1 MTDTQTNNIPATQDD
16 EISLKELILKLKEWT
31 NFLLGKWKL
40 LLLAGIFGGAI
51 GVVYAYLQKPVY
63 TATLTYALE
72 DEKAGGG
79 LSGAMGLASSLGFD
93 LGGGSG
99 GGAFAGSNLMELM
112 HSRSLIEKTLLAPVE
127 IGGKTTNLANYYIDV
142 YELREDWTKK
152 PELANISFPVISNR
166 LGFTRV
172 QDSVL
177 CLISDEINK
186 TQLSITQKDKKIS
199 IGTIDVKSI
208 DELFSK
214 KFCESLVKEVTNF
227 YVDTKSK
234 KAKMNVAILE
244 KQSDS
249 IRAELNAAITGVAV
263 ANDNTFSLNPALN
276 VKRSPSAQRQVDV
289 QANSAILTQ
298 LVANLEMA
306 KVSLRKETPL
316 VQIIDAPILPLKKDK
331 VSKLKSLI
339 LGGFLCGFLVVMG
352 LVGRRVLKGVMGL
365 D

>member
-16 EISLKELILKLKEWT
+16 EISLKELILKLKAWT

-40 LLLAGIFGGAI
+40 LLLAGILGGAI
-51 GVVYAYLQKPVY
+51 GVGYAFLQKPVY
-63 TATLTYALE
+63 TATLTYAVE
-72 DEKAGGG
+72 DEKSGGGG
-79 LSGAMGLASSLGFD
+79 LSGALGLASSMGFD
-93 LGGGSG
+93 LGGNSG

-127 IGGKTTNLANYYIDV
+127 IGGKTTNLVTYYISV
-142 YELREDWTKK
+142 YELRDDWTKK
-152 PELANISFPVISNR
+152 PELVNVSFPVPANR
-166 LGFTRV
+166 LSFTRV

-177 CLISDEINK
+177 WLISGEIDK

-208 DELFSK
+208 DEIFSK
-214 KFCESLVKEVTNF
+214 KFCEVLVKEVTSF

-316 VQIIDAPILPLKKDK
+316 VQIIDAPILPLKKEK

-339 LGGFLCGFLVVMG
+339 LGGFLCGFLVVIG
-352 LVGRRVLKGVMGL
+352 LVGRKFLKGVIA
-365 D
+365 

>member
-1 MTDTQTNNIPATQDD
+1 MTDIQTNNIPATQDD

-31 NFLLGKWKL
+31 DFLLGKWKL
-40 LLLAGIFGGAI
+40 LLLAGILGGAI
-51 GVVYAYLQKPVY
+51 GVGYAYLQKPVY

-72 DEKAGGG
+72 DEKSGGG

-112 HSRSLIEKTLLAPVE
+112 HSRSLIEKTLLAPVD
-127 IGGKTTNLANYYIDV
+127 IAGKTTNLVTYYITTN
-142 YELREDWTKK
+142 ELNKGWEKK
-152 PELANISFPVISNR
+152 PALANLSFPVTANR
-166 LGFTRV
+166 AGFTRV

-177 CLISDEINK
+177 GSIYSSIAT
-186 TQLSITQKDKKIS
+186 TQLTISQKDKKVS
-199 IGTIDVKSI
+199 IGTIEVKSE
-208 DELFSK
+208 DEIFAK
-214 KFCESLVKEVTNF
+214 KFCESLVKEVTSF

-234 KAKMNVAILE
+234 KAKINVAILE

-316 VQIIDAPILPLKKDK
+316 VQIIDAPILPLKKEK

-339 LGGFLCGFLVVMG
+339 LGGFLCGFLVVIG
-352 LVGRRVLKGVMGL
+352 LVGRKVLKGVMG
-365 D
+365 

>member
-1 MTDTQTNNIPATQDD
+1 MTDIQTNNIPSTQDD

-31 NFLLGKWKL
+31 DFLLGKWKL
-40 LLLAGIFGGAI
+40 LLLAGILGGAI
-51 GVVYAYLQKPVY
+51 GVIYAYLQKPIY
-63 TATLTYALE
+63 TAALTYALE
-72 DEKAGGG
+72 DEKSGGG

-127 IGGKTTNLANYYIDV
+127 IEGKTTNLVTYYITTN
-142 YELREDWTKK
+142 ELNKGWEKK
-152 PELANISFPVISNR
+152 PALANLSFPVTANR
-166 LGFTRV
+166 VGFTRV

-177 CLISDEINK
+177 GSIYSSIAT
-186 TQLSITQKDKKIS
+186 TQLTISQKDKKVS
-199 IGTIDVKSI
+199 IGTIEVKSE
-208 DELFSK
+208 DETFAK
-214 KFCESLVKEVTNF
+214 KFCESLVKEVTSF

-234 KAKMNVAILE
+234 KAKINVAILE

-339 LGGFLCGFLVVMG
+339 LGGFLCGFLVVIG
-352 LVGRRVLKGVMGL
+352 LVGRKVLKGVMG
-365 D
+365 

>member
-1 MTDTQTNNIPATQDD
+1 MTDTQTNNIATPQDD

-31 NFLLGKWKL
+31 DFLLGKWKL
-40 LLLAGIFGGAI
+40 LLLAGILGGAI
-51 GVVYAYLQKPVY
+51 GVVYAYLQKPIY
-63 TATLTYALE
+63 TAALTYALE
-72 DEKAGGG
+72 DEKSGGG

-93 LGGGSG
+93 LGGGGG

-112 HSRSLIEKTLLAPVE
+112 HSRSLIEKTLLAPLEV
-127 IGGKTTNLANYYIDV
+127 GGKTTNLVSYYIDV
-142 YELREDWTKK
+142 NELRKGWAKK
-152 PELANISFPVISNR
+152 PELANLSFPVTANR
-166 LGFTRV
+166 VGFTRV

-177 CLISDEINK
+177 GSIYSTIATNQLTIS
-186 TQLSITQKDKKIS
+186 QKDKKVS
-199 IGTIDVKSI
+199 IGTIEVKSE
-208 DELFSK
+208 DESFAK
-214 KFCESLVKEVTNF
+214 NFCESLVKEVTSF

-316 VQIIDAPILPLKKDK
+316 VQIIDAPILPLKKEK

-339 LGGFLCGFLVVMG
+339 LGGFLCGFLVVIGLMG
-352 LVGRRVLKGVMGL
+352 RKFLKGVMG
-365 D
+365 

>member
-1 MTDTQTNNIPATQDD
+1 MTDIQTNNIPTPQDD

-31 NFLLGKWKL
+31 DFLLGKWKL
-40 LLLAGIFGGAI
+40 LLLAGILGGAI
-51 GVVYAYLQKPVY
+51 GVGYAFLQKPVY

-72 DEKAGGG
+72 DEKSGGG

-127 IGGKTTNLANYYIDV
+127 IGGKTTNLVTYYIDLN
-142 YELREDWTKK
+142 ELKEGWAKK
-152 PELANISFPVISNR
+152 PELASLSFPVSANR
-166 LGFTRV
+166 VGFTRV

-177 CLISDEINK
+177 GSIYSTIDK
-186 TQLSITQKDKKIS
+186 TQFTITQKDKKVS
-199 IGTIDVKSI
+199 IGTIEVKSE
-208 DELFSK
+208 DETFAK
-214 KFCESLVKEVTNF
+214 KFCESLVKEVTSF
-227 YVDTKSK
+227 YIDTKSK

-306 KVSLRKETPL
+306 KVALRKETPL

-339 LGGFLCGFLVVMG
+339 LGGFLGGFLVVIALIG
-352 LVGRRVLKGVMGL
+352 KKVLKGIMR
-365 D
+365 

>member
-1 MTDTQTNNIPATQDD
+1 MTDIQTNNIATPQDD

-31 NFLLGKWKL
+31 DFLLGKWKL
-40 LLLAGIFGGAI
+40 LLLAGILGGAI
-51 GVVYAYLQKPVY
+51 GVGYAFLQKPVY

-72 DEKAGGG
+72 DEKSGGG

-127 IGGKTTNLANYYIDV
+127 IGGKKTNLVSYYIDV
-142 YELREDWTKK
+142 YELREGWTKK
-152 PELANISFPVISNR
+152 PELASLSFPVTANR
-166 LGFTRV
+166 LGFSRV

-177 CLISDEINK
+177 GSVYSAIDK
-186 TQLSITQKDKKIS
+186 TQLTIAQKDKKVS
-199 IGTIDVKSI
+199 IGTIEVKSE
-208 DELFSK
+208 DENFAK
-214 KFCESLVKEVTNF
+214 KFCESLVKEVTSF

-289 QANSAILTQ
+289 QANSAMLTQ

-339 LGGFLCGFLVVMG
+339 LGGFLCGFLVVIG
-352 LVGRRVLKGVMGL
+352 LVGRKILKGVMG
-365 D
+365 

>member
-1 MTDTQTNNIPATQDD
+1 MTDIQTNNIPATQDD

-31 NFLLGKWKL
+31 DFLLGKWKL
-40 LLLAGIFGGAI
+40 LLLAGILGGAI
-51 GVVYAYLQKPVY
+51 GVGYAYLQKPVY

-72 DEKAGGG
+72 DEKSGGG

-112 HSRSLIEKTLLAPVE
+112 HSRSLIEKTLLAPVD
-127 IGGKTTNLANYYIDV
+127 IAGKTTNLVTYYITTN
-142 YELREDWTKK
+142 ELNKGWEKK
-152 PELANISFPVISNR
+152 PALANLSFPVTANR
-166 LGFTRV
+166 AGFTRV

-177 CLISDEINK
+177 GSIYSSIAT
-186 TQLSITQKDKKIS
+186 TQLTISQKDKKVS
-199 IGTIDVKSI
+199 IGTIEVKSE
-208 DELFSK
+208 DEIFAK
-214 KFCESLVKEVTNF
+214 KFCESLVKEVTSF

-234 KAKMNVAILE
+234 KAKINVAILE

-316 VQIIDAPILPLKKDK
+316 VQIIDAPILPLKKEN

-339 LGGFLCGFLVVMG
+339 LGGFLCGFLVVIG
-352 LVGRRVLKGVMGL
+352 LVGRKVLEGVMG
-365 D
+365 

>member
-1 MTDTQTNNIPATQDD
+1 MTDIQTNNIPATQDD

-31 NFLLGKWKL
+31 DFLLGKWKL
-40 LLLAGIFGGAI
+40 LLLAGILGGAI
-51 GVVYAYLQKPVY
+51 GVGYAYLQKPVY

-72 DEKAGGG
+72 DEKSGGG

-112 HSRSLIEKTLLAPVE
+112 HSRSLIEKTLLAPVD
-127 IGGKTTNLANYYIDV
+127 IAGKTTNLVTYYITTN
-142 YELREDWTKK
+142 ELNKGWEKK
-152 PELANISFPVISNR
+152 PALANLSFPVTANR
-166 LGFTRV
+166 AGFTRV

-177 CLISDEINK
+177 GSIYSSIAT
-186 TQLSITQKDKKIS
+186 TQLTISQKDKKVS
-199 IGTIDVKSI
+199 IGTIEVKSE
-208 DELFSK
+208 DEIFAK
-214 KFCESLVKEVTNF
+214 KFCESLVKEVTSF

-234 KAKMNVAILE
+234 KAKINVAILE

-316 VQIIDAPILPLKKDK
+316 VQIIDAPILPLKKEK

-339 LGGFLCGFLVVMG
+339 LGGFLCGFLVVIG
-352 LVGRRVLKGVMGL
+352 LVGRKVLEGVMG
-365 D
+365 

>member
-1 MTDTQTNNIPATQDD
+1 MTDIQTNNIPAAQDD

-31 NFLLGKWKL
+31 DFLLGKWKL

-51 GVVYAYLQKPVY
+51 GVGYAFLQKPVY
-63 TATLTYALE
+63 TATLTYAVE
-72 DEKAGGG
+72 DEKSGGG
-79 LSGAMGLASSLGFD
+79 ISGAMGLASSLGFD
-93 LGGGSG
+93 LGGGGG

-127 IGGKTTNLANYYIDV
+127 IGGKTTNLVSYYIDV
-142 YELREDWTKK
+142 NELREGWAKK
-152 PELANISFPVISNR
+152 PELASVSFPVTASRAN
-166 LGFTRV
+166 FTRV

-177 CLISDEINK
+177 GSIYSTIDK
-186 TQLSITQKDKKIS
+186 TQLTIAQKDKKIS
-199 IGTIDVKSI
+199 IGTIEVKSE
-208 DELFSK
+208 DEAFAK
-214 KFCESLVKEVTNF
+214 KFCEILVKEVTSF

-316 VQIIDAPILPLKKDK
+316 VQIIDAPILPLKKEK

-339 LGGFLCGFLVVMG
+339 LGGFLCGFLVVIG
-352 LVGRRVLKGVMGL
+352 LVGRKVLKGVMG
-365 D
+365 

>member
-1 MTDTQTNNIPATQDD
+1 MTDIQTNNIPAAQDD

-31 NFLLGKWKL
+31 DFLLGKWKL
-40 LLLAGIFGGAI
+40 LLLAGILGGAI
-51 GVVYAYLQKPVY
+51 GVVYAYLQKPIY
-63 TATLTYALE
+63 TAALTYALE
-72 DEKAGGG
+72 DEKSGGG

-127 IGGKTTNLANYYIDV
+127 IEGKTTNLVSYYITTN
-142 YELREDWTKK
+142 ELNKGWEKK
-152 PELANISFPVISNR
+152 PELANLSFPVTANR
-166 LGFTRV
+166 AGFTRV

-177 CLISDEINK
+177 GSIYSSIAT
-186 TQLSITQKDKKIS
+186 TQLTISQKDKKVS
-199 IGTIDVKSI
+199 IGTIEVKSE
-208 DELFSK
+208 DEIFAK
-214 KFCESLVKEVTNF
+214 KFCESLVKEVTSF

-234 KAKMNVAILE
+234 KAKINVAILE

-316 VQIIDAPILPLKKDK
+316 VQIIDAPILPLKKEK

-339 LGGFLCGFLVVMG
+339 LGGFLCGFLVVIG
-352 LVGRRVLKGVMGL
+352 LVGRRVLKGVMG
-365 D
+365 